1 MACQFLPPSVL
12 GHTLIGLFGCI
23 SRISGSR
30 HCGRGCPVSR
40 RPGLGVNLVIHR
52 LLHHFLAAEVLPCPS
67 IQLPKDAPLAGAE
80 RQFLIADVD
89 QHALEDFVEI
99 ERFARRM
106 LEIPDQLAVFRVQGN
121 GRVRLKRLV
130 QERQLTAQ
138 EIPWLR
144 LRDAPLREVEFGII
158 AARQPRFRAG
168 AIVHWQIAPGLSF
181 ARIV

>member
-1 MACQFLPPSVL
+1 MAVRYLGVPVL
-12 GHTLIGLFGCI
+12 GSIWSYTVCFTI
-23 SRISGSR
+23 SLLSR
-30 HCGRGCPVSR
+30 YCPVLRSNFQR
-40 RPGLGVNLVIHR
+40 
-52 LLHHFLAAEVLPCPS
+52 
-67 IQLPKDAPLAGAE
+67 DARLAGAE

-89 QHALEDFVEI
+89 QHALEDFVKI
-99 ERFARRM
+99 QRFARRM

-121 GRVRLKRLV
+121 GRVRVKRLV